1 MRVAAIGHASD
12 HPDIDTVAFAS
23 DQSVLDYDAVI
34 WSPAGLE
41 AEYRDAYTGTA
52 EEGAAPLLSVAAS
65 SRILRDVRR
74 RKRDFARFLERGRIM
89 VIDPP
94 APVPL
99 RIHIIE
105 DVIDFHPFEALPQRL
120 TLSAPPPD
128 APVVFRGGHPF
139 RGFADRVPG
148 RGRARAVFDQFPG
161 EPLFFAGTDGAVA
174 GGYVYQH
181 PGHLLFLPLPETG
194 KDEGGAAIGGAVVD
208 GAIVDAALL
217 ALIARIE
224 GTGFNLDLPEWSAD
238 YQVPGEAAAR
248 DDLRRLLAE
257 QESLARRLED
267 ARQAVRETEYL
278 KALFAARGTVFLTA
292 IANIFQ
298 AFGAIVLPGL
308 LSDDSVVVEDGERFL
323 VVLAVD
329 DTAEHDAQ
337 LRLEDRL
344 ARFRDTFFSDATG
357 VVVHSR
363 GVPPGEGI
371 VNDVLA
377 MRLAAAGQV
386 YMTGI
391 DLLQLATAG
400 DPGSAALDRI
410 FAATGR
416 LSGLLGA
423 DDLLARRA

>member
-12 HPDIDTVAFAS
+12 HPDIETVAFAS

-41 AEYRDAYTGTA
+41 AEYRDAYTGAT

-65 SRILRDVRR
+65 SRLLRDVRR
-74 RKRDFARFLERGRIM
+74 RKRDFTRFLERGRIM

-94 APVPL
+94 PPVPL

-120 TLSAPPPD
+120 TLSAPPSNG
-128 APVVFRGGHPF
+128 PVVFRGGHPF
-139 RGFADRVPG
+139 RAFADRVPG
-148 RGRARAVFDQFPG
+148 RSRARAAFDHFPG
-161 EPLFFAGTDGAVA
+161 EPLFFAGSDGAVA

-181 PGHLLFLPLPETG
+181 PGHLLFLPLPEAG
-194 KDEGGAAIGGAVVD
+194 NDAVVD
-208 GAIVDAALL
+208 SALL
-217 ALIARIE
+217 SLIARIE
-224 GTGFNLDLPEWSAD
+224 GTGFNLDLPDWSAD
-238 YQVPGEAAAR
+238 YLVPGEAAAR

-257 QESLARRLED
+257 QETLARRLEE
-267 ARQAVRETEYL
+267 ARQEVREAEYL

-323 VVLAVD
+323 VVLATD
-329 DTAEHDAQ
+329 DAMEHDAQ
-337 LRLEDRL
+337 VHLEDRL
-344 ARFRDTFFSDATG
+344 ARFRDTFFSDAKG

-371 VNDVLA
+371 VNEVLA
-377 MRLAAAGQV
+377 KRLASAGQV
-386 YMTGI
+386 YMTGV
-391 DLLQLATAG
+391 DLLHLATAG
-400 DPGSAALDRI
+400 DPGRGALDRI
-410 FAATGR
+410 FATAGR
-416 LSGLLGA
+416 LADLPEASGLLDRQA
-423 DDLLARRA
+423 